1 MVIGF
6 EFWQGFGELRIS
18 VGGLGSMLGFGKFG
32 ASKRAWAP
40 NVLARVLSSRIL
52 GNVGFEAQIRVLY
65 IT

>member
-1 MVIGF
+1 MVIGL

-40 NVLARVLSSRIL
+40 NVLARVSSR
-52 GNVGFEAQIRVLY
+52 VGFWGTLDSRLRSGFC
-65 IT
+65 T